1 MQRSFGGDK
10 RFDLDSRFRESEE
23 DDEDE
28 DEDHMPNE
36 EILDGNEPSSTREE
50 DEISGNLKQE
60 KEMALKVLSSI
71 LGGDFRAEFGQGE
84 NHEKASEYR
93 YLCFKFKGIASCLK
107 INR

>member
-10 RFDLDSRFRESEE
+10 RFDLDSRFRESEG
-23 DDEDE
+23 DDE